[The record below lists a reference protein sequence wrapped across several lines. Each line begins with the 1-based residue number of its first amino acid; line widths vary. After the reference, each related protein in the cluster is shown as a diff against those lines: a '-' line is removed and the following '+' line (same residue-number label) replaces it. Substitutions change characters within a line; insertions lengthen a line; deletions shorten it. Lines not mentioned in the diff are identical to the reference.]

1 VLRYRLTHPQILAAL
16 AAAGHGS
23 EVLIT
28 DGHYPVSTAAGHH
41 AIRVFLNLESGRPTV
56 PEVLAVLIDAIPL
69 EAATTMQPPASEGP
83 QEILSELDQLLPPD
97 VKVTCLE
104 RFAFYEAARSPNLA
118 LIIATGER
126 RRFGNILLRLGV
138 LR

>member
-1 VLRYRLTHPQILAAL
+1 MLRYRLTHPQILAAL

-23 EVLIT
+23 QVLIA
-28 DGHYPVSTAAGHH
+28 DGHYPVSTAAGHQ
-41 AIRVFLNLESGRPTV
+41 ATRVFLNLESGRPTV

-69 EAATTMQPPASEGP
+69 EAATTMQPPAEGP

-97 VKVTCLE
+97 VKVSRLE

>member
-1 VLRYRLTHPQILAAL
+1 MLRYRLTHPQILAAL

-23 EVLIT
+23 EVLIA

-69 EAATTMQPPASEGP
+69 EAATTMQPPVAEGP

-97 VKVTCLE
+97 VKVTRLE